1 MADTRSVWGR
11 LGAAFKAFREAFL
24 SSDEIHAKDFEE
36 FEGRRLRY
44 ALLWSYYESTTY
56 RVFLNAWATKY
67 IKDFGLYKYARNIF
81 NPSYRLAEF
90 WVAALVGGVLDPE
103 AGDGGALPIQIP
115 ETTAET
121 DAGNLRAVIAQLWR
135 DSNWQVNK
143 SIWARNG
150 IVKGDTT
157 LRVVDDPERGKAY
170 LEVVRPDIL
179 KSVTRDPSGNV
190 KAYEIEEVRKDPRDP
205 NKPDVTYTEIAER
218 LTLPTVADGAVSEAT
233 GLPGPVRYQT
243 LLNGKPYPWNG
254 IAAEWTE
261 NYGFVPVVVI
271 KHIDVGL
278 EWGWAEMYAG
288 LSKLREADDQWSV
301 IDDHIRVK
309 HKAPWLFNF
318 SKPSVTPAATNAP
331 PTAETPAPGREDL
344 NALYIKDK
352 DAKGQ
357 ALVADLQLD
366 HALTNL
372 DKIIDQL
379 ERDYPEIRD
388 EFSRMRGN
396 DVSGEALRI
405 MREPVEVRAAE
416 RRAVYESALVRA
428 HQMAISIGAQKGY
441 AGFEEFTESSF
452 VEGKLNHSIA
462 PRPVY
467 RVDPLEQLEQE
478 AALWKAAQ
486 EAQKAGVAVEVFLER
501 QGWDAEEIAKVTA
514 NPEFKARRKLIVDA
528 ANAPRE
534 EESDGDGE

>member
-1 MADTRSVWGR
+1 MADTRSVWGK

-24 SSDEIHAKDFEE
+24 ASDEIHAADFEE

-90 WVAALVGGVLDPE
+90 WVAALVGGVLDL
-103 AGDGGALPIQIP
+103 AASDTGALPIQVS
-115 ETTAET
+115 ETASES
-121 DAGNLRAVIAQLWR
+121 DAQNLRAVIAQIWR

-150 IVKGDTT
+150 VVKGDTV
-157 LRVVDDPERGKAY
+157 LRVVDDPARAKAY

-179 KSVTRDPSGNV
+179 KAVTRDPSGNV
-190 KAYEIEEVRKDPRDP
+190 KAYEIEEVRPNPLDA

-218 LTLPTVADGAVSEAT
+218 LTSPAAVEGESSGGTGA
-233 GLPGPVRYQT
+233 VRYQT
-243 LLNGKPYPWNG
+243 LLNGKPYAWNG

-318 SKPSVTPAATNAP
+318 SKPTLT
-331 PTAETPAPGREDL
+331 PTATTAQPTDETPQPGREDL

-357 ALVADLQLD
+357 PLVADLQID
-366 HALTNL
+366 HALQNL

-428 HQMAISIGAQKGY
+428 HNMAISIGAQKGY
-441 AGFEEFTESSF
+441 AGFEAFSETSF
-452 VEGKLNHSIA
+452 VEGKLEHSIA
-462 PRPVY
+462 ARPVY
-467 RVDPLEQLEQE
+467 RIDPLEKLAQE
-478 AALWKAAQ
+478 AAFWKAAQ
-486 EAQKAGVAVEVFLER
+486 EAAKVSVAVEVFLEM
-501 QGWDAEEIAKVTA
+501 QGWDKEKIAMVTK
-514 NPEFKARRKLIVDA
+514 NPEFQARRKLIVDA
-528 ANAPRE
+528 ANAPQE
-534 EESDGDGE
+534 EPAPSRG